1 MTQVGQWW
9 RVLSY
14 SAANGFLGFASI
26 YTWRSWT
33 FGLLGR
39 MITQVAFFASIGT
52 LLGST
57 QQVKY
62 LLVGNA
68 VMVAANGALT
78 VVQTTSRER
87 NSGTLI
93 LLVASPSSPVLAIM
107 GGTSWFIANGLIT
120 SVGSLLIVAPMFGV
134 AVPWARLPELLA
146 LMILVTVS
154 MYMAGTFIG
163 GVVMRFPSIQRS
175 TFNVAR
181 LTVMAL
187 CGVSIPRSFY
197 PDAIRRIS
205 DLLPLTHGL
214 DAIREVFGDGR
225 AGYVLGHAALEAA
238 VGAGWLVLAL
248 TTFSRMADAGRR
260 NGSIVFAGG

>member
-1 MTQVGQWW
+1 MTHIRQWW

-14 SAANGFLGFASI
+14 SAVNGFLGFAAI

-39 MITQVAFFASIGT
+39 MITQVAFFASIGR

-57 QQVKY
+57 EQVEY

-87 NSGTLI
+87 NTGTLI

-107 GGTSWFIANGLIT
+107 GGTSWFIANGLLT
-120 SVGSLLIVAPMFGV
+120 SVGSLVFVAPMFGV
-134 AVPWARLPELLA
+134 ALPWARLPELMA
-146 LMILVTVS
+146 LMVLVTVS
-154 MYMAGTFIG
+154 MYMAGTFVG
-163 GVVMRFPSIQRS
+163 GIVMRFPSIQRS

-181 LTVMAL
+181 LTVMVL
-187 CGVSIPRSFY
+187 CGVSIPRSFF
-197 PDAIRRIS
+197 PDPIRHLA
-205 DLLPLTHGL
+205 DFLPLTHGL
-214 DAIREVFGDGR
+214 EAIRAVFDDDS
-225 AGYVLGHAALEAA
+225 AGYILGQAALEAV
-238 VGAGWLVLAL
+238 VGASWLVLAL
-248 TTFSRMADAGRR
+248 LTFSRLADAGRR
-260 NGSIVFAGG
+260 DGSIVFAGG